1 VGVLRGHGDSP
12 SIRRRSFIEFETPAC
27 LWFNES
33 MPTVLITGAN
43 RGLGLEFARQYSA
56 DGWQVVATCRAPD
69 TASELQALASRSGGR
84 VRVLPMDVTDAASIR
99 SAAAALGGETID
111 LLLNNAGV
119 GGPPNQRLGG
129 LDYAAWSRVLDVNT
143 LGPVRV
149 TEAFVE
155 NVARSDRRLI
165 VTVTSGMGSLEDNTS
180 GGSYAYRTSKTAVNM
195 AMKSLAI
202 DLAPRGIICVVVN
215 PGWVRTDLGGPRG
228 RMSPPESIEAVR
240 SVIAAL
246 EPKDS
251 GKFFNYNAKPYA
263 W

>member
-1 VGVLRGHGDSP
+1 M
-12 SIRRRSFIEFETPAC
+12 RRRSFIEFETRAC

-56 DGWQVVATCRAPD
+56 DGWRVIATCRAPD
-69 TASELQALASRSGGR
+69 SAADLKRLASASGGGT
-84 VRVLPMDVTDAASIR
+84 RVLPMDVTDAESIS
-99 SAAAALGGETID
+99 SAAAAVGGEAID

-119 GGPPNQRLGG
+119 GGPPKQRLGG
-129 LDYAAWSRVLDVNT
+129 LDYAAWSRVLDVNA

-149 TEAFVE
+149 IEAFVE
-155 NVARSDRRLI
+155 NIARSDRRLI

-195 AMKSLAI
+195 AMRSLAI
-202 DLAPRGIICVVVN
+202 DLAPRGIVCVVVN

-228 RMSPPESIEAVR
+228 KMSPSESIEAVR

-246 EPKDS
+246 GPDDS
-251 GKFFNYNAKPYA
+251 GKFLNYDGKPYP